1 MIRNVLSHRHVSE
14 GNARI
19 HVYLKNVELTPNA
32 RLETIDPNV
41 HAYPVIRETP
51 MNDVGN
57 TSVFLILIVI
67 QN

>member
-14 GNARI
+14 GSARI
-19 HVYLKNVELTPNA
+19 HVYLKNAELTQNA
-32 RLETIDPNV
+32 QLETIDPNV
-41 HAYPVIRETP
+41 HACPVIREIP